1 MKNKSG
7 KINTI
12 TVISFSVLIV
22 SFILIIIG
30 LSMQSNGFFGEKP
43 APQASNPPD
52 INEEHFLLEN
62 SDSRNDLFDKIEKA
76 NQYIDNENYPE
87 AEKILNE
94 LKNTNSNEE
103 IIYIT
108 FSKMYGRQS
117 LYHAAKGILLE
128 GKQKADTIQ
137 EINQQLGII
146 DEKIEKGE
154 SLD

>member
-1 MKNKSG
+1 
-7 KINTI
+7 
-12 TVISFSVLIV
+12 
-22 SFILIIIG
+22 
-30 LSMQSNGFFGEKP
+30 MQSNGFFGEKP

-52 INEEHFLLEN
+52 TNEEHFLLEN